1 MNKDLC
7 SIVIY
12 VITFLLLLN
21 VALSFF
27 LTDSETINAIASK
40 LMAECLV
47 VITET
52 EIEIEIVVCT
62 WTTKES

>member
-62 WTTKES
+62 